1 MAENPFAKF
10 APKPEAKP
18 SGVDDLRA
26 WAKSEAERL
35 GVPWSI
41 ANNLI
46 QAESSWNPAAIG
58 PPIPGRTERAI
69 GLAQL
74 LPSTARDLKVDPYNA
89 KQNITGGLTYLKQNV
104 DRFGSYEK
112 ALAGYNWGPD
122 YVAKKGFGAAPAG
135 TKAYVQKIMAQE
147 NSQKPAPAKANPFAQ
162 FAAQAQPAAEGN
174 PFAQFAAQAQPEPES
189 QKPAPATTAAPR
201 QTRGIDFGLMPEQFK
216 SGVAGMQQGF
226 YTTQAKNALEGLQI
240 LDKIDKGEPVTEM
253 QDPLGYKQMN
263 PTQRAA
269 ERAEL
274 EKFVPKNISKAV
286 AYGAEQQAYA
296 KNPLAEQFVKA
307 ANKDGMGAAWKV
319 FQKDPLGIIQ
329 QFSVQSTP
337 NMLPGLVGGAAG
349 VLLRGGLPALMTGL
363 ATGSFPVEYMASI
376 VESLQ
381 EAKVDIKNAEAVEAK
396 LRDPKFLEEA
406 GKKAVTRGT
415 VIAASEAAT
424 GRLAAPITRAAGLG
438 KNLRAAGKNLLVEP
452 GMEMAGEATA
462 QQAAGQGFKL
472 GEVLAEGLGAGP
484 QVVATTAL
492 KTAAGQRPTKEQRAE
507 RAARTPPSIAERVEP
522 TVGQPRAPAPE
533 RGGRVEPTLAPDT
546 TLLRPTTPAG
556 PNVEEQISGIM
567 ATLPVT
573 REEAAQIVT
582 ARNARKSEEA
592 AALYP
597 PVLQPV
603 PTGTATEE
611 RLLDIYNQY
620 IEAGFP
626 PDQAETLA
634 RERLIQEEADDAAAQ
649 AEAGAAPT
657 PSAGETRVDQSV
669 DTTGG
674 VGTEMAGVPGGVP
687 PTEGV
692 AGAESTGVVPPTEDA
707 GPTATGE
714 TAQPSA
720 VEPPFASVSE
730 FVDAVKARDPRTQT
744 EEARKYANDNV
755 DEITREFQRR
765 ADEERKKFEAENA
778 RLNEQI
784 AAEDAR
790 FEAEDKA
797 QAERIAEA
805 ESVGYRNA
813 EAAFDT
819 AYLYSSLDD
828 AIEGHR
834 ENAQDTL
841 TEQGRKSQQER
852 DATEAAFNRRIEKLK
867 EAKAAEDARLKAEAK
882 TADYSV
888 TLQDSTGRTTTLFIS
903 GDSIDAE
910 IAAGVP
916 EEQAR
921 ENHERNAFENA
932 IAKGEINEDAWLADT
947 AEYDAAEKASRDNQG
962 SPDQT
967 PSTTGF
973 AATGVDTRA
982 GGEAPVTKRG
992 RKKVVRTAEEQ
1003 EKYDQERKDTSQL
1016 LTDIERQRAKALK
1029 KFKAA
1034 EEPLD
1039 EGSFANEEE
1048 LQQARDHQRTYRKE
1062 AIRDLLGLSMMP
1074 QVKGRAVGKRIKADL
1089 DSLPAQEVADIRKG
1103 IEAQSSVRKKSS
1115 EAAGVI
1121 RKVNPDIVKAT
1132 TLGQALQAVL
1142 KTGTPMQKFFVKRLL
1157 PLVKDVRFV
1166 VLSPEVMD
1174 SEPELIGVVG
1184 FFEEGI
1190 VAVRAASKGA
1200 PNGVNNVTVLH
1211 EALHAAAHLKLAA
1224 VITAGGLRGGND
1236 QASVAAREI
1245 ADLMARAER
1254 TYNRVTKNG
1263 ARFPTEGL
1271 LRMAELVSSSRRE
1284 FFTDPEEFLA
1294 YALTD
1299 DAFQAFLQDYV
1310 KPPGK
1315 AYTGLSGFVKS
1326 IGKLLGLKVQAGG
1339 PTEVNDA
1346 LFQLVIATDQ
1356 LLSAPVTEQMR
1367 EALANRKQE
1376 TKFSRGPTPPP
1387 GGPVRDEQIAR
1398 GLGARSPREIQND
1411 VNNALRGLEQ
1421 STDSEMYKR
1430 VGMLQ
1435 RAREEG
1441 DILLPLKELYSKADY
1456 KARTILANAVT
1467 FDFLG
1472 RWTEGTLPS
1481 IKDTYVV
1488 VQKLLGH
1495 INALQEAGIKQ
1506 VQMLDRHFKAERGL
1520 EDKINELVYTATIAE
1535 VDPANPQ
1542 SLDKSPILTQMFNA
1556 LTDRGKEAY
1565 RQVIGFH
1572 EDLRDYYEYLLD
1584 KNIREIPGIA
1594 DEVKENLLTKIYEKF
1609 SQERKIEPY
1618 VPLVRDAGDFWLA
1631 VGTGANTQV
1640 YIYESREERAADARR
1655 IAREQYNNAAVN
1667 DLLEGGEFG
1676 EGNDLNG
1683 LRARIDVR
1691 GTLLSDL
1698 FDAIDYRVP
1707 RDNITGVGTDT
1718 AKINE
1723 QLKNDLFDL
1732 WLALLPEQAFRKQFH
1747 ARKGRAGY
1755 RPDIRRNIASHI
1767 TRVAPV
1773 LSRLRYGTD
1782 LRNQQERTRLL
1793 TGSREDLTPFKESV
1807 DERVNAIMS
1816 PTKRGA
1822 WDAVAGAAN
1831 KLTYLTYLT
1840 GVSTSLLQP
1849 FGMFISSL
1857 PIIAANHGA
1866 NPASVLKELT
1876 RVIVD
1881 LRQYGIT
1888 KKLPNGE
1895 IQYVAPSLLNSKR
1908 LSPEERAAVQAM
1920 VDMNVSTQTY
1930 TGFIWDAGREET
1942 SSSRN
1947 PFIRAGGKAADVVIN
1962 GLLRNTERLTR
1973 EATFLTSYRVG
1984 RRNGL
1989 THEEAILQAASDTK
2003 ESLGDY
2009 DLASRPQWMRTPLG
2023 RVAFAMKMYPVVV
2036 IQQLFGSLIKS
2047 LPVLNRE
2054 GKKQA
2059 VAKFAG
2065 IMMTASMLAGVYN
2078 APFADLIIRM
2088 LAGLLGDMDDD
2099 DLPDELKD
2107 KDPVLWFKTVFMP
2120 SKLGHI
2126 KIADVPLDQVLG
2138 EGLISSILNKDFGSR
2153 IGLNDLWARDGK
2165 PAGNTQ
2171 EAITAFMISYFG
2183 GPITSYALS
2192 MGKAYEDMM
2201 IGDYKRA
2208 FERVVP
2214 LAHVRNAMITDR
2226 VSKEGYTS
2234 PKGEVVPPEYVSQAD
2249 LAWQAMGVSPA
2260 DVAAAR
2266 ELSFKKTG
2274 VEQRI
2279 LKERDLLIRR
2289 IKLSFDKD
2297 DLSLRD
2303 KVVSQQIPKFNA
2315 NNPEYKIEPE
2325 QLIEILEA
2333 YLESKAASRVGVNLD
2348 EKTVRIFG
2356 EAVDRMESRVEDR
2369 TKK

>member
-18 SGVDDLRA
+18 EAKSYGIDELRA

-69 GLAQL
+69 GLGQL
-74 LPSTARDLKVDPYNA
+74 LPSTARDLKVNPYDA
-89 KQNITGGLTYLKQNV
+89 KQNITGGLTYLRQNV
-104 DRFGSYEK
+104 DRFGSFEK
-112 ALAGYNWGPD
+112 ALAGYNWGPR
-122 YVAKKGFGAAPAG
+122 YVAEKGFEAAPAG
-135 TKAYVQKIMAQE
+135 TKAYVSKIMAQE
-147 NSQKPAPAKANPFAQ
+147 NSQKPAFAKPNPFAQFAARPEPESQKPAFAKANPFAQ
-162 FAAQAQPAAEGN
+162 FAAQPEPAAEGN
-174 PFAQFAAQAQPEPES
+174 PFAQFTAQPEPES

-269 ERAEL
+269 ARAEL
-274 EKFVPKNISKAV
+274 EKYVPKNISKAV

-307 ANKDGMGAAWKV
+307 ANKDGMAAAWKV

-349 VLLRGGLPALMTGL
+349 ALLRGGLPAFMTGL
-363 ATGSFPVEYMASI
+363 ATGSFPVEYMASL

-381 EAKVDIKNAEAVEAK
+381 DAKVDLKDAEAVEAK
-396 LRDPKFLEEA
+396 LRDPKFLEAA
-406 GKKAVTRGT
+406 GKRAVTRGT
-415 VIAASEAAT
+415 VIAAAEAAT
-424 GRLAAPITRAAGLG
+424 GRLAAPITRGAGLA
-438 KNLRAAGKNLLVEP
+438 KNLRAAGRNTVVEP
-452 GMEMAGEATA
+452 AMEGLGEATA
-462 QQAAGQGFKL
+462 QQAAGQEFKL
-472 GEVLAEGLGAGP
+472 GDILAEVLGAGP
-484 QVVATTAL
+484 QVVTTTAL
-492 KTAAGQRPTKEQRAE
+492 RTAAGQRPTTQQRAE
-507 RAARTPPSIAERVEP
+507 RAAQTPPAVSERVEP
-522 TVGQPRAPAPE
+522 TIGQPRAPVPE

-546 TLLRPTTPAG
+546 TLLRPTAPAG
-556 PNVEEQISGIM
+556 PSVEEQISSIM

-573 REEAAQIVT
+573 KEEAAQIVAART
-582 ARNARKSEEA
+582 ARKGEEA

-597 PVLQPV
+597 PVLQPT

-634 RERLIQEEADDAAAQ
+634 RERLTQEEADDAAAQ
-649 AEAGAAPT
+649 AEAGTAPT
-657 PSAGETRVDQSV
+657 APAGETRVDQSV

-692 AGAESTGVVPPTEDA
+692 AGTEPDGVVPPTEDA
-707 GPTATGE
+707 GSTATGE
-714 TAQPSA
+714 TAQPGA
-720 VEPPFASVSE
+720 VT
-730 FVDAVKARDPRTQT
+730 K
-744 EEARKYANDNV
+744 
-755 DEITREFQRR
+755 IT
-765 ADEERKKFEAENA
+765 
-778 RLNEQI
+778 
-784 AAEDAR
+784 
-790 FEAEDKA
+790 
-797 QAERIAEA
+797 
-805 ESVGYRNA
+805 
-813 EAAFDT
+813 
-819 AYLYSSLDD
+819 
-828 AIEGHR
+828 
-834 ENAQDTL
+834 
-841 TEQGRKSQQER
+841 
-852 DATEAAFNRRIEKLK
+852 
-867 EAKAAEDARLKAEAK
+867 
-882 TADYSV
+882 DYSI
-888 TLQDSTGRTTTLFIS
+888 TMQDSTGRTVELFINGESINEAVAS
-903 GDSIDAE
+903 GMSEDR
-910 IAAGVP
+910 
-916 EEQAR
+916 AR
-921 ENHERNAFENA
+921 EEIEGNAFGSAIFNGEIGADAWVTEAAQPSAVDVAQKQSNDAMSLGIASAENA
-932 IAKGEINEDAWLADT
+932 FANVGNYVDLQDAIGSNRENIADTINEQGITDENLKNSLIAT
-947 AEYDAAEKASRDNQG
+947 AQMHFDAAVKQRLEASRDNQG
-962 SPDQT
+962 SSDQA

-992 RKKVVRTAEEQ
+992 RKKIVRTAEEQ
-1003 EKYDQERKDTSQL
+1003 EKYDRDRNDTSQL
-1016 LTDIERQRAKALK
+1016 LTNVERQRAKAME

-1034 EEPLD
+1034 EAPLD
-1039 EGSFANEEE
+1039 EGSFADEKE
-1048 LQQARDHQRTYRKE
+1048 LQQARDHQRAYRKD

-1103 IEAQSSVRKKSS
+1103 IEAQSSVRKKSM
-1115 EAAGVI
+1115 EASGVI
-1121 RKVNPDIVKAT
+1121 RKVNPGIVKAT
-1132 TLGQALQAVL
+1132 TLGQALNAVI
-1142 KTGTPMQKFFVKRLL
+1142 KTGTPMQKFFAKRLL
-1157 PLVKDVRFV
+1157 PLVKDVKFV

-1174 SEPELIGVVG
+1174 ADPNLAGVVG
-1184 FFEEGI
+1184 FFDGED
-1190 VAVRAASKGA
+1190 VAVRAALKGA
-1200 PNGVNNVTVLH
+1200 ANGVNNVTVLH
-1211 EALHAAAHLKLAA
+1211 EALHAAVNLKFIVLTAA
-1224 VITAGGLRGGND
+1224 DALYGGND
-1236 QASVAAREI
+1236 RASVAARDI
-1245 ADLMARAER
+1245 LKLMLLTEA
-1254 TYNRVTKNG
+1254 TYKRVTKDG
-1263 ARFPTEGL
+1263 TRFPSEGA
-1271 LRMAELVSSSRRE
+1271 LRMAELVSSSQRE

-1310 KPPGK
+1310 RPPGK
-1315 AYTGLSGFVKS
+1315 ELNGLTRFVKA
-1326 IGKLLGLKVQAGG
+1326 IGNLLGFNLPPSG
-1339 PTEVNDA
+1339 PTEVEDA

-1356 LLSAPVTEQMR
+1356 LISAPVTKQMR
-1367 EALANRKQE
+1367 EAVAAKIEQGV
-1376 TKFSRGPTPPP
+1376 KFSRGPTPPT
-1387 GGPVRDEQIAR
+1387 GPVRDDQIAR

-1421 STDSEMYKR
+1421 SADSEMYKR

-1506 VQMLDRHFKAERGL
+1506 VQMLDKHFKAERGL

-1542 SLDKSPILTQMFNA
+1542 SLDKSPILAQMFNA
-1556 LTDRGKEAY
+1556 LSDRGKQAY

-1594 DEVKENLLTKIYEKF
+1594 DDVKENLLTKIYEKF
-1609 SQERKIEPY
+1609 SQERRIEPY

-1631 VGTGANTQV
+1631 VGKGANTQV
-1640 YIYESREERAADARR
+1640 YIYETREERAADARR

-1698 FDAIDYRVP
+1698 FDAIDFRVP
-1707 RDNITGVGTDT
+1707 RDTITGVGTDT

-1767 TRVAPV
+1767 TRVSPV

-1807 DERVNAIMS
+1807 DERVNSIMS
-1816 PTKRGA
+1816 PTKRSI

-1895 IQYVAPSLLNSKR
+1895 IQYVAPSLINSKR
-1908 LSPEERAAVQAM
+1908 LSAEERAAVQAM

-1947 PFIRAGGKAADVVIN
+1947 PVVRAGGKAADVVIN

-1984 RRNGL
+1984 RKNGL

-2107 KDPVLWFKTVFMP
+2107 KNPVLWFKTVFMP

-2126 KIADVPLDQVLG
+2126 QIAGVPLDQALG
-2138 EGLISSILNKDFGSR
+2138 EGLISSILNKDIGSR

-2201 IGDYKRA
+2201 VGDYRRA

-2234 PKGEVVPPEYVSQAD
+2234 PKGEVVPPEYVSKAD
-2249 LAWQAMGVSPA
+2249 LTWQAMGVSPA

-2266 ELSFKKTG
+2266 ELAFKKTG

-2289 IKLSFDKD
+2289 VKLSFDKD
-2297 DLSLRD
+2297 DWDLRA
-2303 KVVSQQIPKFNA
+2303 KVISEQIPKFNK
-2315 NNPEYKIEPE
+2315 NNPEYELTPE
-2325 QLIEILEA
+2325 QLFEIVDKHLET
-2333 YLESKAASRVGVNLD
+2333 KATSRVGTSLD
-2348 EKTVRIFG
+2348 QKTIRIFG
-2356 EAVDRMESRVEDR
+2356 EAVDRMETRIEDR
-2369 TKK
+2369 AKK